1 MMTKYRERSGGQ
13 LLLDAESEVSEEPLN
28 LGKTLW
34 TRSPSKGLS
43 SWPRGLLGSRKRNV
57 FAASQRAVGRVTM
70 SNGMARLCSKAK
82 HFISRVG
89 MENRVFSEIEDK
101 VPPH

>member
-34 TRSPSKGLS
+34 TRSQQGLVQLAAWPSGQ
-43 SWPRGLLGSRKRNV
+43 P
-57 FAASQRAVGRVTM
+57 
-70 SNGMARLCSKAK
+70 KAK
-82 HFISRVG
+82 RFCSISESCWEGNNERRDG
-89 MENRVFSEIEDK
+89 KALFK
-101 VPPH
+101 G